1 MTKPQEL
8 VQSQVMILFF
18 ETKKTN
24 NIGILYWSPIPFSPL
39 SRSPAF

>member
-1 MTKPQEL
+1 MIKPQEL

-18 ETKKTN
+18 ETKK